1 MTPLDGFPC
10 MAYVRQQLTACGL
23 GDLNGIVAAAINRAG
38 DFRPLNP
45 GETVA
50 VAVGSRRIDRIDEI
64 VRQCLRGLEERGFS
78 PFIVPAMGSHG
89 GATPAGQMEILSRL
103 NITES
108 GMKVPIVA
116 DMTTHCIATMAQ
128 GVDIRFSSAALAADH
143 LVVINRVKPHTKFKA
158 DIESGLCKMLTIG
171 LGNAHGAGIFHRAAV
186 GRSFGIIETAA
197 ALVLKKVNVL
207 FGIALVEDGRGHLA
221 HVDVLR
227 PDDLIDCEKKLLRQS
242 ANMMARL
249 PFDDIDI
256 LIVDVIGKDI
266 SGIGMDSNV
275 TGRHRDL
282 AGSVFTRPR
291 VSRIFVRDLSS
302 GSGGN
307 ANGIGL
313 ADFTST
319 RLVKQIDMEKTF
331 VNAVTAISPEK
342 GAIPIHFDTDR
353 RCLDACL
360 KTCGVMWP
368 DMARVV
374 RIRDTA
380 HLEYIQ
386 ISKALESEME
396 KNPDLERMTP
406 WLPFA
411 LDASDNLVN
420 FDPHQQR

>member
-10 MAYVRQQLTACGL
+10 MAYVRQQLIARGL
-23 GDLNGIVAAAINRAG
+23 GDLNGVVEASIHCAG

-64 VRQCLRGLEERGFS
+64 VHQCLRSLEERGFS

-108 GMKVPIVA
+108 GMKVPVAA
-116 DMTTHCIATMAQ
+116 DMSTRCIAVMSG
-128 GVDIRFSSAALAADH
+128 GVNIHFSSAALAADH

-171 LGNAHGAGIFHRAAV
+171 LGNAEGAAAFHRAAV

-197 ALVLKKVNVL
+197 ALVLQKVNVL
-207 FGIALVEDGRGHLA
+207 FGIALVEDGCGRLA
-221 HVDVLR
+221 HVDVLK
-227 PDDLIDCEKKLLRQS
+227 PDDLIDREKKLLRQS
-242 ANMMARL
+242 AGMMARL

-275 TGRHRDL
+275 TGRHRDI

-319 RLVKQIDMEKTF
+319 RLVKQIDREKTF

-342 GAIPIHFDTDR
+342 GAIPVHFDTDR

-360 KTCGVMWP
+360 KTCGVMSP

-386 ISKALESEME
+386 ISKTFEAEIEQ
-396 KNPDLERMTP
+396 NPDLERVTP
-406 WLPFA
+406 WRPFA
-411 LDASDNLVN
+411 LDASDNLEN
-420 FDPHQQR
+420 FDPYEN

>member
-1 MTPLDGFPC
+1 
-10 MAYVRQQLTACGL
+10 
-23 GDLNGIVAAAINRAG
+23 
-38 DFRPLNP
+38 
-45 GETVA
+45 
-50 VAVGSRRIDRIDEI
+50 
-64 VRQCLRGLEERGFS
+64 
-78 PFIVPAMGSHG
+78 
-89 GATPAGQMEILSRL
+89 
-103 NITES
+103 
-108 GMKVPIVA
+108 
-116 DMTTHCIATMAQ
+116 
-128 GVDIRFSSAALAADH
+128 
-143 LVVINRVKPHTKFKA
+143 
-158 DIESGLCKMLTIG
+158 MLTIG
-171 LGNAHGAGIFHRAAV
+171 LGNAEGAAAFHRAAV

-197 ALVLKKVNVL
+197 ALVLQKVNVL
-207 FGIALVEDGRGHLA
+207 FGIALVEDGCGRLA
-221 HVDVLR
+221 HVDVLK
-227 PDDLIDCEKKLLRQS
+227 PDDLIDREKKLLRQS
-242 ANMMARL
+242 AGMMARL

-342 GAIPIHFDTDR
+342 GAIPVHFDTDR

-360 KTCGVMWP
+360 KTCGVMSP

-386 ISKALESEME
+386 ISKTFEAEIEQ
-396 KNPDLERMTP
+396 NPDLERVTP
-406 WLPFA
+406 WRPFA
-411 LDASDNLVN
+411 LDASDNLEN
-420 FDPHQQR
+420 FDPYEN